1 MGNNVS
7 SCCGAG
13 DGIRCC
19 CLGRGGGNV
28 KSGKMVP
35 ADLHSSGAQTNTKSV
50 KKQVVQSRPT
60 TLPTQNPNAGPSTS
74 TSQARQ
80 GENNAKFSEFSLHGV
95 QKTSPVE
102 QTDDSM
108 DGLHSS
114 GVQRKFLME
123 NVSSLFNEYKE
134 IDCDEILAEGISK
147 FCNDLE
153 VDPAEFIVLALA
165 WKFKAATMC
174 RFSRDEFTQGCIS
187 LQADSIKSI
196 KQSFPELEN
205 EAKQSFR
212 DIYKFAFQFGL
223 DSDQGQRS
231 LPSDV
236 AIGMWQVVFS
246 KNPPVLLKDWIK
258 FLEESKIRGISRDT
272 WNMFLH
278 FTENVGSDLSNYDD
292 NEAWPSLF
300 DDFVEYYRMSKVDEG
315 ASEKSD
321 NEQSTDDQKQNIL
334 EGPQSLDN
342 EINVNNDITVTHK
355 NADLNLPGSV
365 PVIQNEPETILSLT
379 ETEQKLDSVDSE
391 IQPENNTEKDLVLN
405 ENDIENSV
413 TVDSDQL
420 HNAEVEEEVRSIK
433 PNSTLENDDGSQLD
447 ILTQQT
453 FTSELNDE
461 NEESK
466 TELSQLPST
475 SEDINSEFD
484 SEPIRCETLHS
495 SHLS

>member
-1 MGNNVS
+1 MGNNIS
-7 SCCGAG
+7 SCCGAA
-13 DGIRCC
+13 DGFRCC
-19 CLGRGGGNV
+19 CLGRGGRSM

-35 ADLHSSGAQTNTKSV
+35 ADLHSSGAQTSSKGQ
-50 KKQVVQSRPT
+50 KKPVVQSRPT
-60 TLPTQNPNAGPSTS
+60 TLPTQSTS
-74 TSQARQ
+74 AGASTSSGQARQ
-80 GENNAKFSEFSLHGV
+80 EGNKFSEFSLHGV

-102 QTDDSM
+102 QADDSM
-108 DGLHSS
+108 DGLQSS
-114 GVQRKFLME
+114 VQHKFLME

-165 WKFKAATMC
+165 WKFKAETMC
-174 RFSRDEFTQGCIS
+174 RFSRDEFTQGCIA
-187 LQADSIKSI
+187 LQADSIESI
-196 KQSFPELEN
+196 KQSFPDLEN
-205 EAKQSFR
+205 EARINFK

-246 KNPPVLLKDWIK
+246 KDPPQLLDEWIK

-300 DDFVEYYRMSKVDEG
+300 DDFVEYYRMSIAVKETTDKFESNESQKEEDIDE
-315 ASEKSD
+315 
-321 NEQSTDDQKQNIL
+321 NLHTVN
-334 EGPQSLDN
+334 N
-342 EINVNNDITVTHK
+342 EIAKNEAVTHSSTEP
-355 NADLNLPGSV
+355 NLPGSIPVQHEEQEVKV
-365 PVIQNEPETILSLT
+365 PDDKPEDIQENIQKTINHDENNDTTAIFRENVVVETPATEFLDSKQLEPASLNLEKPDISSKNGDSHSTATQKQNYSSDFEGEKENSKLSLT
-379 ETEQKLDSVDSE
+379 D
-391 IQPENNTEKDLVLN
+391 
-405 ENDIENSV
+405 
-413 TVDSDQL
+413 
-420 HNAEVEEEVRSIK
+420 
-433 PNSTLENDDGSQLD
+433 
-447 ILTQQT
+447 
-453 FTSELNDE
+453 F
-461 NEESK
+461 
-466 TELSQLPST
+466 PST
-475 SEDINSEFD
+475 SEEPSSEFD